1 MVVVEPPRSFDSMT
15 TVKDLFF
22 LVPLMISGVAIS
34 AECDLKTVDGVRSEK
49 MGSEQGYI
57 SVASI
62 KFESGKDSAYNSFLD
77 AAELKAKEALI
88 NRVTKLP
95 ADSGYD
101 AGPKVAG
108 IKVLSRCIS
117 SGRAVAVVWISPE
130 TVEAARDL
138 KKMFSDSFNSNPA
151 PKPIDSPS
159 LLEDWSDDPPTLPR
173 RRQAQ

>member
-1 MVVVEPPRSFDSMT
+1 MEVELEKDSNLVAMT
-15 TVKDLFF
+15 KGFF
-22 LVPLMISGVAIS
+22 FFIFTMMSGAAIS
-34 AECDLKTVDGVRSEK
+34 AECDLKAVDGVRSEK

-138 KKMFSDSFNSNPA
+138 KKMFSDSFNSNPT